1 MMAVIDTGILYDYL
15 AGIPEAKEVIEEYP
29 TAMIAAASRYIIM
42 REAQKLPPLIQQET
56 IRFLNRFYCI
66 DFTLEVCG
74 AAARISH
81 TNADLSDTQ
90 AQVLASAIT
99 CGDTLI
105 TRQTAFSNCSHRVLI
120 AY

>member
-1 MMAVIDTGILYDYL
+1 MAVIDTSILYDFL
-15 AGIPEAKEVIEEYP
+15 SGVPAAKAVIDDYP
-29 TAMIAAASRYIIM
+29 DAMIAAASRYIIM

-66 DFTLEVCG
+66 DFSLEVCG

-81 TNADLSDTQ
+81 AQPELSDTQ
-90 AQVLASAIT
+90 AQVLASAVS

-105 TRQTAFSNCSHRVLI
+105 TRQSAFSKSGHRVLI